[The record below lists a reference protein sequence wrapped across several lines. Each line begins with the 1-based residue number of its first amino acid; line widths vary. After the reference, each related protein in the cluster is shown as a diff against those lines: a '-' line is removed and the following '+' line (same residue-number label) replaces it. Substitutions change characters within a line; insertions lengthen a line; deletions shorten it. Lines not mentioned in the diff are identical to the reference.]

1 MVTLREGS
9 IRKLPAVAAGLA
21 ILGLH
26 PGPASAA
33 ASLADSIYDCTI
45 GSEYL
50 GEIKIE
56 RGMFAGLAF
65 DLKFGESH
73 PFEVAEG
80 GAITWGAPLTG
91 FGDKYKV
98 ISTAVTEREDG
109 RVGFDIEIQANGG
122 KSQTIVCSPR

>member
-1 MVTLREGS
+1 MTTL
-9 IRKLPAVAAGLA
+9 KLCSAQKSLAVAAGA
-21 ILGLH
+21 VALGLH
-26 PGPASAA
+26 WVPASAA
-33 ASLADSIYDCTI
+33 PLADSIYDITI

-56 RGMFAGLAF
+56 RNMFAGLAF

-91 FGDKYKV
+91 LGDKYKV
-98 ISTAVTEREDG
+98 VSTAVSEREGG
-109 RVGFDIEIQANGG
+109 RVGFDITIQAKGG
-122 KSQTIVCSPR
+122 NA

>member
-1 MVTLREGS
+1 MITLKEWS
-9 IRKLPAVAAGLA
+9 TQKLLAVAAGVA

-26 PGPASAA
+26 LGPASAA
-33 ASLADSIYDCTI
+33 PLADSIYDCTI

-56 RGMFAGLAF
+56 RGTFAGLAF
-65 DLKFGESH
+65 DLKFEESH

-80 GAITWGAPLTG
+80 GAITWGAPITG

-98 ISTAVTEREDG
+98 VSTAVTDRGNG
-109 RVGFDIEIQANGG
+109 RVGFDITIQASGG
-122 KSQTIVCSPR
+122 NSQTITCSPR